1 VGNEC
6 FITHTRQARMD
17 GGFGIVGDDSL
28 WLWERK
34 RRHLSLDNQCIDGA
48 ANGDNNAQQNK
59 QFLHD
64 TSIAYENGKW
74 KMQNGSVSSAC
85 AVRDTTHF
93 ALFGI
98 KYVATLGDST
108 TVVME

>member
-1 VGNEC
+1 ME
-6 FITHTRQARMD
+6 
-17 GGFGIVGDDSL
+17 
-28 WLWERK
+28 
-34 RRHLSLDNQCIDGA
+34 
-48 ANGDNNAQQNK
+48 NGKWKMENGKWKMENGK
-59 QFLHD
+59 WKM
-64 TSIAYENGKW
+64 ENGKW

-85 AVRDTTHF
+85 AVRATTNF